1 MVSKPSDVGSGTM
14 SHLANLILRQYG
26 VVVALAVLLIAMGIG
41 SPSFLTVKNLLNI
54 LSQWTPVGI
63 MAVGATYVI
72 IAGGF
77 DLSAAAGFALCAV
90 VMASLA
96 SNGAPPA
103 LSILAALAVGILV
116 GLMNALVVVA
126 LRVNP
131 FMATLGTALILSGVP
146 NVFVERS
153 YIIVQQPGFDTL
165 GTGSLLGIS
174 YAAMCLVLFLVVG
187 GIVLAKTPYGQWI
200 YAVGGNAE
208 VSRLFGIRVR
218 SVVAST
224 YVFSGFCMG
233 AAAAI
238 STSHLSYSASDQD
251 PALIFDVIVSVII
264 GGTSLSGG
272 FGSIWRTAAG
282 LAILASLQNGLNL
295 LQVNTIAQY
304 VVKGLI
310 IIGALGLDVWTRRLR
325 ASSEQR
331 SRLDRSNPTAVG
343 RLSISAVERRPPG
356 SKGSSGPEVALDA

>member
-1 MVSKPSDVGSGTM
+1 MVTDPPDQKTPVLGNITK
-14 SHLANLILRQYG
+14 LVLRRYG
-26 VVVALAVLLIAMGIG
+26 VLVALAILLIAMGLG
-41 SPSFLTVKNLLNI
+41 SPPFLSTRNLLNV

-77 DLSAAAGFALCAV
+77 DLSAASGFALCAV
-90 VMASLA
+90 IMASLA
-96 SNGAPPA
+96 SNGAPPL
-103 LSILAALAVGILV
+103 LSTLAALAVGVVIGV
-116 GLMNALVVVA
+116 VNSVVVVV

-146 NVFVERS
+146 NVIVERT

-165 GTGSLLGIS
+165 GTGSWHGLS
-174 YAAMCLVLFLVVG
+174 YAGICLIGFLVLS

-200 YAVGGNAE
+200 YAVGGNPE
-208 VSRLFGIRVR
+208 VSRLFGIRVGW
-218 SVVAST
+218 VTAST
-224 YVFSGFCMG
+224 YIFSGFCMG

-251 PALIFDVIVSVII
+251 PALIFDVIVSVVV

-282 LAILASLQNGLNL
+282 LAILATLQNGLNL

-310 IIGALGLDVWTRRLR
+310 IIGALAFDVWTRRLR

-331 SRLDRSNPTAVG
+331 ARLAQLAVPAADQLSPATKTQAAGAERGERS
-343 RLSISAVERRPPG
+343 
-356 SKGSSGPEVALDA
+356 